1 MWVHR
6 PQLWLDGQRHN
17 PNRTPGYSIPSAMGV
32 NALPKSA
39 GNLVQTGH
47 LEERQGKPWRW
58 IETASMPSLARIVFS
73 PRKTPS
79 ALSRER
85 MYQPQHFGYSRT
97 WTSSHGYQNRGA
109 RLHKASFEQFL
120 MMPVYPNQHGFYQP
134 VLSFLDARLP
144 PPSSSPYRRAASLLL
159 RSHFI
164 VARYREEVAFG
175 AFSRPQISISAI

>member
-1 MWVHR
+1 MHR
-6 PQLWLDGQRHN
+6 PQLWLDGQHHN
-17 PNRTPGYSIPSAMGV
+17 PNRTPGYSIPSDMGV

-39 GNLVQTGH
+39 GNLVQMGH

-58 IETASMPSLARIVFS
+58 IEAASMPSLARTLI
-73 PRKTPS
+73 S
-79 ALSRER
+79 AGEDFLCAIKER

-159 RSHFI
+159 RSHSI
-164 VARYREEVAFG
+164 VARYGEEVAFG
-175 AFSRPQISISAI
+175 AFLRPQIGISAI